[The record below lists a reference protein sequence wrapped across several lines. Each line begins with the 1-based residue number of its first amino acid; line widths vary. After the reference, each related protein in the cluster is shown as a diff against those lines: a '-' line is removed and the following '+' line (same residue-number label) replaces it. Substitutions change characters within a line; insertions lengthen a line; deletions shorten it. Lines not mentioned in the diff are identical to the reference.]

1 MKSHGWIASVPR
13 AFAAAAFVFTMS
25 ACGSNRSDPLSPAVQ
40 PEIINNTDAFSFQVT
55 GVSNASA
62 TLNYNWQNTGTVATV
77 NQSASISAG
86 SATLIIRDAAGTQ
99 VYSRSLSDNGTFST
113 SAGTAGTWTIR
124 VVFTNTSGT
133 VNFRADK
140 A

>member
-1 MKSHGWIASVPR
+1 MKSHGWITPLSR
-13 AFAAAAFVFTMS
+13 ALAAVALVFAMS
-25 ACGSNRSDPLSPAVQ
+25 ACGSDRSDPLSPAVQ
-40 PEIINNTDAFSFQVT
+40 PEIINNTDSFSFQVT

-62 TLNYNWQNTGTVATV
+62 TLNYTWQNTGTVATV

-86 SATLIIRDAAGTQ
+86 SATLIIRDGAGTQ

-113 SAGTAGTWTIR
+113 SAGTSGTWTIR